1 MLYHRTDDIA
11 LHIVDCAATACF
23 TVGGKIPVSVV
34 AAQGSDDDTRMSTLF
49 RQLIAGQF
57 FIGLIHDATEGV
69 IDIVEGL
76 PTKAVHGKGEVFN
89 ICRQFCEIDA
99 NDFIISIPSPV
110 RLSPEWTT
118 DPQLDFSLR
127 NQMVSILLPAASRR
141 TQPASRSMESLPPKM
156 LPNNPFFLTG
166 SQPSPN

>member
-1 MLYHRTDDIA
+1 MSDSCFYHRTDDIA

-49 RQLIAGQF
+49 RQLITGQF

-99 NDFIISIPSPV
+99 NDFIISIPLTRQVIAGVDDRPTAGFQFTKPDGV
-110 RLSPEWTT
+110 NFITCGIQKNAT
-118 DPQLDFSLR
+118 CIQVYGIIATK
-127 NQMVSILLPAASRR
+127 NAA
-141 TQPASRSMESLPPKM
+141 K
-156 LPNNPFFLTG
+156 
-166 SQPSPN
+166 